1 MAKNQKNESRD
12 ELVAQNRKA
21 RHDYEIID
29 SIEAG
34 VELVGTEVKS
44 CRAHAA
50 SLGEAFAKIEN
61 GQVFVYSMHIA
72 PYTEGNRFN
81 HQPLRKRRLL
91 LHKKEILKIAQ
102 KVKERGIALVPLKL
116 YLKDGKRVKME
127 LGLAKG
133 KTFGDKREILRKRQD
148 DLDARRAAGRYS

>member
-116 YLKDGKRVKME
+116 YLKDGK

-133 KTFGDKREILRKRQD
+133 KTFGDKRETLRKRQD

>member
-1 MAKNQKNESRD
+1 MAKKEKFSED
-12 ELVAQNRKA
+12 EPLARNRKA
-21 RHDYEIID
+21 WHDYEIID

-44 CRAHAA
+44 CRAHAV
-50 SLGEAFAKIEN
+50 SLGESFAKIDR
-61 GQVFVYSMHIA
+61 GQVFVYGMHIA

-81 HQPLRKRRLL
+81 HMPLRTRRLL
-91 LHKKEILKIAQ
+91 LHKKEILKISQ

-116 YLKDGKRVKME
+116 YLKNRRVKME

-133 KTFGDKREILRKRQD
+133 KTFGDKRETLRKKQD
-148 DLDARRAAGRYS
+148 EMDTRRSVARYS

>member
-133 KTFGDKREILRKRQD
+133 KTFGDKRETLRKRQD
-148 DLDARRAAGRYS
+148 DLDACRAAGRYS

>member
-1 MAKNQKNESRD
+1 MAKKEKFSED
-12 ELVAQNRKA
+12 EPLARNRKA
-21 RHDYEIID
+21 WHDYEIID

-44 CRAHAA
+44 CRAHAV
-50 SLGEAFAKIEN
+50 SLGESFAKIDR
-61 GQVFVYSMHIA
+61 GQVFVYGMHIA

-81 HQPLRKRRLL
+81 HMPLRTRRLL
-91 LHKKEILKIAQ
+91 LHKKEILKISQ

-116 YLKDGKRVKME
+116 YLKNRRVKME

-133 KTFGDKREILRKRQD
+133 QTFGDKRETLRKKQD
-148 DLDARRAAGRYS
+148 EMDTRRSVARYS

>member
-1 MAKNQKNESRD
+1 MAKNQKNSSQDESI
-12 ELVAQNRKA
+12 AQNRKA

-29 SIEAG
+29 SLEVGI
-34 VELVGTEVKS
+34 ELVGTEVKS
-44 CRAHAA
+44 CRAHAV
-50 SLGEAFAKIEN
+50 SLTEAFAKIEN

-81 HQPLRKRRLL
+81 HLPLRTRRLL
-91 LHKKEILKIAQ
+91 LHKKEILKISQ

-116 YLKDGKRVKME
+116 YLKNGRVKME

-133 KTFGDKREILRKRQD
+133 KTFGDKRETLRKRQD
-148 DLDARRAAGRYS
+148 EMDTRRIAGRY

>member
-1 MAKNQKNESRD
+1 MAKKEKFSED
-12 ELVAQNRKA
+12 EPLARSRKA
-21 RHDYEIID
+21 WHDYEIID

-44 CRAHAA
+44 CRAHAV
-50 SLGEAFAKIEN
+50 SLGESFAKIDR
-61 GQVFVYSMHIA
+61 GQVFVYGMHIA

-81 HQPLRKRRLL
+81 HMPLRTRRLL
-91 LHKKEILKIAQ
+91 LHKKEILKISQ

-116 YLKDGKRVKME
+116 YLKNRRVKME

-133 KTFGDKREILRKRQD
+133 KTFGDKRETLRKKQD
-148 DLDARRAAGRYS
+148 EMDTRRSVARYS

>member
-1 MAKNQKNESRD
+1 MAKKEKFSED
-12 ELVAQNRKA
+12 EPLARNRKA
-21 RHDYEIID
+21 WHDYEIID

-44 CRAHAA
+44 CRAHSV
-50 SLGEAFAKIEN
+50 SLGESFAKIDR
-61 GQVFVYSMHIA
+61 GQVFVYGMHIA

-81 HQPLRKRRLL
+81 HMPLRTRRLL

-102 KVKERGIALVPLKL
+102 KVKERGIALIPLKL
-116 YLKDGKRVKME
+116 YLKNRRVKME

-133 KTFGDKREILRKRQD
+133 KTFGDKRETLRKKQD
-148 DLDARRAAGRYS
+148 EMDTRRSVARYS

>member
-1 MAKNQKNESRD
+1 
-12 ELVAQNRKA
+12 
-21 RHDYEIID
+21 
-29 SIEAG
+29 
-34 VELVGTEVKS
+34 
-44 CRAHAA
+44 
-50 SLGEAFAKIEN
+50 
-61 GQVFVYSMHIA
+61 MHIA

-133 KTFGDKREILRKRQD
+133 KTFGDKRETLRKRQD

>member
-1 MAKNQKNESRD
+1 MTKSQKNNGQD
-12 ELVAQNRKA
+12 EALAQNRKA

-29 SIEAG
+29 SLEVGI
-34 VELVGTEVKS
+34 ELVGTEVKS

-50 SLGEAFAKIEN
+50 SLAEAFAKIEN

-72 PYTEGNRFN
+72 PYAEGNRFN
-81 HQPLRKRRLL
+81 HLPLRTRRLL
-91 LHKKEILKIAQ
+91 LHKKEILKISQ

-116 YLKDGKRVKME
+116 FLKNGRVKME

-133 KTFGDKREILRKRQD
+133 KTFGDKRETLRKRQD
-148 DLDARRAAGRYS
+148 EMDTRRSVGRYS